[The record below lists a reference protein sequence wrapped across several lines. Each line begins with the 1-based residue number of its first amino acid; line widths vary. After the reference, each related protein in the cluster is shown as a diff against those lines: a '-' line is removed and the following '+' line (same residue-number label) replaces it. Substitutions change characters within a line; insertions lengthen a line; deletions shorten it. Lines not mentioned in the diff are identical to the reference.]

1 MDPDLHFSWEDK
13 LPLPRIYADG
23 RIGIAHLSGKTILL
37 TGAGG
42 CIGAALAR
50 AILSGKPQRAVLLDN
65 SEQGLYELG
74 RSLSGAKGRL
84 APFRLVPG
92 DVGDSALIAALLEE
106 HRPDVILHAAA
117 YKHVPLLEANP
128 FAALQNNAM
137 VTWDLARAAAEHR
150 VPQLLLV
157 STDKAANPRSI
168 LGASKH
174 LAEQAV
180 LRWSEASR
188 RYAAIR
194 LVNVLGSSGSVVPL
208 FLEQIRSGG
217 PLTITHPDAAR
228 YFLTLEDTVRLI
240 LVAAA
245 VEEGGV
251 VYVPKRSEPVKI
263 VELAMLLL
271 QHAADG
277 ASNTIRT
284 EFTALRP
291 GDKQVEDLV
300 CANETVRPTASAAID
315 AAIAPRASAEALD
328 AGFVRLREI
337 IRRRDISALLRALC
351 EMVPDYQPG
360 STLCVAAGQMAHD

>member
-1 MDPDLHFSWEDK
+1 MDPNLHFSWEDK
-13 LPLPRIYADG
+13 LPLPRIDVDG
-23 RIGIAHLSGKTILL
+23 RMGIAHLSGKTILL

-42 CIGAALAR
+42 SIGAALAR
-50 AILSGKPQRAVLLDN
+50 AILSGKPQQAVLLDH
-65 SEQGLYELG
+65 SEQALYELG
-74 RSLSGAKGRL
+74 RSLSHTKGL
-84 APFRLVPG
+84 APFQLVPG

-117 YKHVPLLEANP
+117 YKHVPLMEANP

-137 VTWDLARAAAEHR
+137 VTWDLAKAAAER
-150 VPQLLLV
+150 SVPQLLLV
-157 STDKAANPRSI
+157 STDKAANPRGI

-180 LRWSEASR
+180 LRWSGASR

-208 FLEQIRSGG
+208 FQEQIRRGG

-245 VEEGGV
+245 VAEGGV
-251 VYVPKRSEPVKI
+251 VYVPKLSEPVKI
-263 VELAMLLL
+263 VELARLLL

-277 ASNTIRT
+277 ASNLIRT
-284 EFTALRP
+284 EFTELRP
-291 GDKQVEDLV
+291 GEKRVEDLV
-300 CANETVRPTASAAID
+300 SANETVRPTASAAID
-315 AAIAPRASAEALD
+315 AAIAPQTSGEALD
-328 AGFVRLREI
+328 AGFLRLREI
-337 IRRRDISALLRALC
+337 TRRRDISALLRALC
-351 EMVPDYQPG
+351 ELVPDYQPG
-360 STLCVAAGQMAHD
+360 STLCGAAGQMAHD